1 MTSNNDDNQRGEIVA
16 LYQARLRAEEIEFIA
31 REEHDNLLKKL
42 VDESYE
48 KMNSDYE
55 LERSKIDRNAKIQY
69 SVLKNQQRIGILTS
83 QRKII
88 ENAMDV
94 TRKKLIEFKKDSKY
108 KNVLISL
115 IKQGLETIQEKSVK
129 IIVLKEDINLTKE
142 CLKSALS
149 EIKFETNVIVDED
162 EFLSDNAIG
171 GVLIRNESETI
182 SVDNSFEARLR
193 LSADGARPLLNN
205 ILHE

>member
-142 CLKSALS
+142 CLK
-149 EIKFETNVIVDED
+149 
-162 EFLSDNAIG
+162 
-171 GVLIRNESETI
+171 
-182 SVDNSFEARLR
+182 
-193 LSADGARPLLNN
+193 
-205 ILHE
+205 